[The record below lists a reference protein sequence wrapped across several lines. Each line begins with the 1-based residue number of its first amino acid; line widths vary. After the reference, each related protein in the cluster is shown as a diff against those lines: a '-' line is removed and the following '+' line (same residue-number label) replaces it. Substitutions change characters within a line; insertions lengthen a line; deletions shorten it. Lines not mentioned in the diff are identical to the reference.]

1 MQRANEVHLRPG
13 PRIYAGAEAQRR
25 PRGAQCACAGP
36 GPRVRLRGVAGRR
49 QSSKGAGLRA
59 AAGAAGR
66 GASVRHAGDGA
77 VRPALGHRQRRLGL
91 PGGLRA
97 VAASAVVRARARA
110 GRGRGGCRLPRAR
123 VPGPPPPPWDLGATA
138 LPVYRRAGRA
148 QGHGAGPPARRRRC
162 GAQAPRLEPP
172 GRAGRRGGGRGISSP
187 GAGRCRLQLSSA
199 LHGNARHP
207 VFAGREVGNSTL
219 RARFLNRA
227 RLNPRTAGDWHLLS
241 SLWNRAPEVCPQ
253 RV

>member
-1 MQRANEVHLRPG
+1 MQRAYEAHLRPG
-13 PRIYAGAEAQRR
+13 PRTCAGAEAWRR

-36 GPRVRLRGVAGRR
+36 GPRVRLRGVVGRR
-49 QSSKGAGLRA
+49 QIPKGSGLQA
-59 AAGAAGR
+59 AASAAGR
-66 GASVRHAGDGA
+66 WASVRHAGDGA

-97 VAASAVVRARARA
+97 VGASAVVRTRAWRA
-110 GRGRGGCRLPRAR
+110 AGSG
-123 VPGPPPPPWDLGATA
+123 PGPAAGGEGVVCPA
-138 LPVYRRAGRA
+138 LASLASSAAVPVYRRAGRA
-148 QGHGAGPPARRRRC
+148 QGHGAGPPPGRRRC
-162 GAQAPRLEPP
+162 GARAPCLEPP

-219 RARFLNRA
+219 RARFLSRA
-227 RLNPRTAGDWHLLS
+227 RLNPRTAGDWH
-241 SLWNRAPEVCPQ
+241 
-253 RV
+253 

>member
-1 MQRANEVHLRPG
+1 VQRANEVHLRPG

-123 VPGPPPPPWDLGATA
+123 VPGPLRRPGTWVPPLSPFTG
-138 LPVYRRAGRA
+138 GRA
-148 QGHGAGPPARRRRC
+148 VPRVTGRARRRDA
-162 GAQAPRLEPP
+162 GAAGLRRPAWSLRGALAAEAVAAESPPPEP
-172 GRAGRRGGGRGISSP
+172 GAAACSSP
-187 GAGRCRLQLSSA
+187 A
-199 LHGNARHP
+199 LCTETHGIP
-207 VFAGREVGNSTL
+207 CL
-219 RARFLNRA
+219 PDA
-227 RLNPRTAGDWHLLS
+227 RLATVPFVRGS
-241 SLWNRAPEVCPQ
+241 
-253 RV
+253 